1 MIFHNMMKST
11 ALIEE
16 WQFMFLPVFLIV
28 FWLLYVLKNLSSFRK
43 EFQKMERRDRSS
55 ELGMLLLKDLKKIYI
70 WRSIIAFIVGILLYI
85 AVYFILR

>member
-1 MIFHNMMKST
+1 MKST

-55 ELGMLLLKDLKKIYI
+55 ELGVLLLEDLKKKYI
-70 WRSIIAFIVGILLYI
+70 WRSIIAFITCILLYI

>member
-1 MIFHNMMKST
+1 MKST

>member
-1 MIFHNMMKST
+1 MQST
-11 ALIEE
+11 TLIEE

-28 FWLLYVLKNLSSFRK
+28 FWLLYVLRNLSSFRK

-55 ELGMLLLKDLKKIYI
+55 ELGVLLLKDLKKKYI
-70 WRSIIAFIVGILLYI
+70 WRSIIAFTVGVLLYI

>member
-1 MIFHNMMKST
+1 MMKST
-11 ALIEE
+11 TLIEE

-55 ELGMLLLKDLKKIYI
+55 ELGVLLLKDLKKKYI
-70 WRSIIAFIVGILLYI
+70 WRSIIAFIVGTLLYI
-85 AVYFILR
+85 AVYFILKQ

>member
-1 MIFHNMMKST
+1 MKST

-28 FWLLYVLKNLSSFRK
+28 FWLLYVLRNLSSFRK

-55 ELGMLLLKDLKKIYI
+55 ELGVLLLEDLKKKYI

>member
-1 MIFHNMMKST
+1 MKST

-28 FWLLYVLKNLSSFRK
+28 FWLLYVLRNLSSFRK

>member
-1 MIFHNMMKST
+1 MMKST

>member
-1 MIFHNMMKST
+1 MKST

-55 ELGMLLLKDLKKIYI
+55 ELGMLLLKDLKRIYI

>member
-1 MIFHNMMKST
+1 MKST
-11 ALIEE
+11 TFIEE